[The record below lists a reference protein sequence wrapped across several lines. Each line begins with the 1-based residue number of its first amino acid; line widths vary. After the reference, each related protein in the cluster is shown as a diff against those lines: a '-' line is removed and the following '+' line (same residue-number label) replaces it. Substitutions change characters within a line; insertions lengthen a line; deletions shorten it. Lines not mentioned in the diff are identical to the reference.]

1 MQAHSNN
8 SSAFYKNKK
17 HTKQSRLDNLLPL
30 LEENFFDEVDKDQL
44 DRTIQQIQEDR
55 FFQREFAK
63 DLKKFHAAGIKLDD
77 GKPKARTKRNDLID
91 SFIDGDVKLD
101 DVITRLHEKGKATM
115 RDNKRISEML
125 TRKRSRE
132 KLHLPQ
138 QNENHNKTAIFT
150 LKDFLNDLDDN
161 SD

>member
-8 SSAFYKNKK
+8 SSAMNKNKK
-17 HTKQSRLDNLLPL
+17 LAKQSKLDNLLPL

-63 DLKKFHAAGIKLDD
+63 DLKKFQAAGIKLDD

-101 DVITRLHEKGKATM
+101 DVITRLHEKGKATV

-132 KLHLPQ
+132 KLH
-138 QNENHNKTAIFT
+138 
-150 LKDFLNDLDDN
+150 
-161 SD
+161 

>member
-8 SSAFYKNKK
+8 SSAFNKNKK
-17 HTKQSRLDNLLPL
+17 HAKQSRLDNLLPL

-63 DLKKFHAAGIKLDD
+63 DLKKFQAAGIKLDD

-101 DVITRLHEKGKATM
+101 DVITRLHEKGKATV

-132 KLHLPQ
+132 KLH
-138 QNENHNKTAIFT
+138 
-150 LKDFLNDLDDN
+150 
-161 SD
+161 

>member
-1 MQAHSNN
+1 MQAHSNS
-8 SSAFYKNKK
+8 SSALNKIK
-17 HTKQSRLDNLLPL
+17 KQAKQSRLDDLLPM
-30 LEENFFDEVDKDQL
+30 LEENFFEEVDKDQL

-63 DLKKFHAAGIKLDD
+63 DLKKFQAAGIRLDD

-101 DVITRLHEKGKATM
+101 DVITRLHEKGKATV

-132 KLHLPQ
+132 KLH
-138 QNENHNKTAIFT
+138 
-150 LKDFLNDLDDN
+150 
-161 SD
+161 

>member
-1 MQAHSNN
+1 MH
-8 SSAFYKNKK
+8 KNKK
-17 HTKQSRLDNLLPL
+17 QAKQSRLDDLLPM
-30 LEENFFDEVDKDQL
+30 LEENFFEEVDKDQL

-63 DLKKFHAAGIKLDD
+63 DLKKFQAAGIRLDD

-101 DVITRLHEKGKATM
+101 DVITRLHEKGKATV

-132 KLHLPQ
+132 KLH
-138 QNENHNKTAIFT
+138 
-150 LKDFLNDLDDN
+150 
-161 SD
+161 

>member
-1 MQAHSNN
+1 MH
-8 SSAFYKNKK
+8 KNKK
-17 HTKQSRLDNLLPL
+17 QAKQSRLDDLLPM
-30 LEENFFDEVDKDQL
+30 LEENFFEEVDKDQL

-63 DLKKFHAAGIKLDD
+63 DLKKFQAAGIRLDD

-101 DVITRLHEKGKATM
+101 DVISRLHEKGKATV

-132 KLHLPQ
+132 KLH
-138 QNENHNKTAIFT
+138 
-150 LKDFLNDLDDN
+150 
-161 SD
+161 

>member
-8 SSAFYKNKK
+8 SSAFNKNKK

-63 DLKKFHAAGIKLDD
+63 DLKKFQAAGIKLDD
-77 GKPKARTKRNDLID
+77 AKPKARTKRNDLID

-132 KLHLPQ
+132 KLH
-138 QNENHNKTAIFT
+138 
-150 LKDFLNDLDDN
+150 
-161 SD
+161 

>member
-1 MQAHSNN
+1 MH
-8 SSAFYKNKK
+8 KNKK
-17 HTKQSRLDNLLPL
+17 QAKQSRLDDLLPM
-30 LEENFFDEVDKDQL
+30 LEENFFEEVDKDQL

-63 DLKKFHAAGIKLDD
+63 DLKKFQAAGIRLDD

-101 DVITRLHEKGKATM
+101 DVITRLHEKGKATV

-132 KLHLPQ
+132 KLY
-138 QNENHNKTAIFT
+138 
-150 LKDFLNDLDDN
+150 
-161 SD
+161 

>member
-1 MQAHSNN
+1 MQAHSNS
-8 SSAFYKNKK
+8 SSALNKNKK
-17 HTKQSRLDNLLPL
+17 QAKQSRLDDLLPM
-30 LEENFFDEVDKDQL
+30 LEENFFEEVDKDQL

-63 DLKKFHAAGIKLDD
+63 DLKKFQAAGIRLDD

-101 DVITRLHEKGKATM
+101 DVITRLHEKGKATV

-132 KLHLPQ
+132 KLH
-138 QNENHNKTAIFT
+138 
-150 LKDFLNDLDDN
+150 
-161 SD
+161 

>member
-8 SSAFYKNKK
+8 SSAMHKNKK
-17 HTKQSRLDNLLPL
+17 QAKQSRLDDLLPM
-30 LEENFFDEVDKDQL
+30 LEENFFEEVDKDQL

-63 DLKKFHAAGIKLDD
+63 DLKKFQAAGIRLDD

-101 DVITRLHEKGKATM
+101 DVITRLHEKGKATV

-132 KLHLPQ
+132 KLY
-138 QNENHNKTAIFT
+138 
-150 LKDFLNDLDDN
+150 
-161 SD
+161 